1 MKEIKSEKHS
11 IWIGNG
17 SLKKLDISNYSNVAI
32 LVDKNTKKYCLEYIE
47 VEKPLIIEIKCGEK
61 NKQIETCIKI
71 WNELLSH
78 NFDKNSVIINLGGG
92 LIGDLGGFCAST
104 YKRGIDFIQIP
115 TSLLAMIDA
124 SIGGKTGVN
133 FKKLKNQIGL
143 FSFPKS
149 VIIDPLFLKTLPNRE
164 FKSAF
169 AEIVKYALVYDI
181 NLWDELQSFKFKIE
195 EINNII
201 YKCVQIKNL
210 IVSKDPNEKNIR
222 KILNF
227 GHTYGHAI
235 ESYYLNK
242 NISILHGEAIFLG
255 IILETEISRI
265 SINEKN
271 KITNYIV
278 KNFKLPEMPRKK
290 DLIYFL
296 DNDKKNI
303 NNKINFSLL
312 KEIGKCTIDNLI
324 SKDEL

>member
-17 SLKKLDISNYSNVAI
+17 SLKKLDISNYSNVAV
-32 LVDKNTKKYCLEYIE
+32 LVDENTKKYCLEHIE

-61 NKQIETCIKI
+61 NKEIETCIKI
-71 WNELLSH
+71 WNELLSN

-92 LIGDLGGFCAST
+92 LIGDIGGFCAST

-133 FKKLKNQIGL
+133 FNKIKNQIGL

-149 VIIDPLFLKTLPNRE
+149 VIIDPFFLKTLPNRE
-164 FKSAF
+164 LKSAF

-181 NLWDELQSFKFKIE
+181 NLWNELQIFKFKIE

-201 YKCVQIKNL
+201 YKCVQIKNV
-210 IVSKDPNEKNIR
+210 IVSKDKNEKNIR

-255 IILETEISRI
+255 IILETEISKI

-278 KNFKLPEMPRKK
+278 KNFELPKMPRKE
-290 DLIYFL
+290 DLINFL

-312 KEIGKCTIDNLI
+312 KEIGKCTTDNLI

>member
-1 MKEIKSEKHS
+1 MKEIKSENHS

-32 LVDKNTKKYCLEYIE
+32 IVDENTKKYCLRYLE
-47 VEKPLIIEIKCGEK
+47 VEKPLIIEIKGGEK

-78 NFDKNSVIINLGGG
+78 KFDKNSVIINLGGG

-124 SIGGKTGVN
+124 SIGGKTGMN

-143 FSFPKS
+143 LSFPKS
-149 VIIDPLFLKTLPNRE
+149 VIIDPFFLKTLPDRE
-164 FKSAF
+164 LKSAF
-169 AEIVKYALVYDI
+169 AEIIKYALVYDI
-181 NLWDELQSFKFKIE
+181 NLWDELQSFQFKIE
-195 EINNII
+195 EINNLI

-271 KITNYIV
+271 KITNYII
-278 KNFKLPEMPRKK
+278 KNFKLPDMPRKE
-290 DLIYFL
+290 DLINFL
-296 DNDKKNI
+296 YNDKKNV

-312 KEIGKCTIDNLI
+312 IEIGKCTTDNLI